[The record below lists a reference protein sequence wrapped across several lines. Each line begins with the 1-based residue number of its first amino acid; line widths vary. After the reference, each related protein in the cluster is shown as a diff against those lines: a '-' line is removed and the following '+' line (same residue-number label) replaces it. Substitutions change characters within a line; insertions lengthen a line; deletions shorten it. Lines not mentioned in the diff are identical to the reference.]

1 MKIFL
6 QLAIVFGVCLVG
18 EGIGA
23 FLPFAFPAS
32 AIAMILLFLCFFFRV
47 LRVRQVEQVSRFL
60 LENMA
65 LFFIPAGVGI
75 LDCIERV
82 RGAVIPILVICAV
95 STFVTFTVTAYTV
108 RLTVYL
114 KNRCIRRRQNRV

>member
-1 MKIFL
+1 MKILL
-6 QLAIVFGVCLVG
+6 QMAIVFGVCLVG
-18 EGIGA
+18 EGVA
-23 FLPFAFPAS
+23 TLLPFAFPAS

-47 LRVRQVEQVSRFL
+47 LRVKQVEQVSRFL

-108 RLTVYL
+108 RLTAYFI
-114 KNRCIRRRQNRV
+114 NRCKRRRQNRV

>member
-1 MKIFL
+1 MKILL
-6 QLAIVFGVCLVG
+6 QLAIVFGLCLVG

-23 FLPFAFPAS
+23 LLPFAFPAS

-108 RLTVYL
+108 RLTVYF

>member
-1 MKIFL
+1 MKILL
-6 QLAIVFGVCLVG
+6 QMAIVFGVCLVG
-18 EGIGA
+18 EGVA
-23 FLPFAFPAS
+23 ALLPFAFPAS

-47 LRVRQVEQVSRFL
+47 LRVKQVEQVSRFL

-108 RLTVYL
+108 RLTTSVI
-114 KNRCIRRRQNRV
+114 NRCKRRRQNRV